1 MAALCNSIPSLAQQF
16 FLSKDL
22 SVRETS
28 YAYAGWRFAEHFLNR
43 LGPEYPLLKE
53 ILEASKDDR
62 CVPTQAIFPLAM
74 RCKLYSCFR
83 DANRHGSSLMQRRPH
98 AWK

>member
-1 MAALCNSIPSLAQQF
+1 L
-16 FLSKDL
+16 FLSKEL

-43 LGPEYPLLKE
+43 LGPEYSLLKE

-62 CVPTQAIFPLAM
+62 CVVCRRFGF
-74 RCKLYSCFR
+74 SF
-83 DANRHGSSLMQRRPH
+83 SLLPETCHLWGCCQNVRGGILTATLRLQERG
-98 AWK
+98 AS